1 MSEWEKWIQVFF
13 YPKGR
18 IKRLPF
24 FIGNITLYLL
34 LFIIAIK
41 LKPSSKDFL
50 LKGDAWTVTG
60 VTSPIG
66 LMVVVLYVYSAF
78 ILMIK
83 RLRDINYSPWL
94 CLLTF
99 IPAIGPLFFLYLF
112 VEQSAYQTP
121 YSSNQ
126 NHYIDAA

>member
-1 MSEWEKWIQVFF
+1 MLEWEKWIQVLF
-13 YPKGR
+13 YPTGR

-24 FIGNITLYLL
+24 FIGNIALYSL
-34 LFIIAIK
+34 LFIVATTSG
-41 LKPSSKDFL
+41 SSSNGVS
-50 LKGDAWTVTG
+50 LKGDGWTLTG
-60 VTSPIG
+60 SSPAG
-66 LMVVVLYVYSAF
+66 LMVLGLYIYSAF

-83 RLRDINYSPWL
+83 RLRDINQSPWL

-99 IPAIGPLFFLYLF
+99 IPIIGLLFFLYLF

-126 NHYIDAA
+126 NHYTDAA